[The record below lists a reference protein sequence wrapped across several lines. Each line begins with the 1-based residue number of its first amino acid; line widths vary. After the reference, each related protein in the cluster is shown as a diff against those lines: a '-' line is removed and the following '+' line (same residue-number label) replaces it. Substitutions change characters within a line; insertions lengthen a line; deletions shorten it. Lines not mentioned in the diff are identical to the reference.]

1 MLYVIASKRGGIV
14 GINCYTS
21 KDAAKL
27 VFSHWQ
33 LSSEQYE
40 IIELYPVDLDCVKTW
55 KANTEKL

>member
-27 VFSHWQ
+27 AFNKWQ
-33 LSSEQYE
+33 LSSDHYE
-40 IIELYPVDLDCVKTW
+40 IIELYPIDIDCVKSWET
-55 KANTEKL
+55 NPNL